1 MPRCSAKPP
10 FLAQPFVPAHVW
22 LVLRCGSPA
31 PPCSL
36 LPVLRRHG
44 RPPGTTVSRA
54 MRRGPPPRR
63 ALLSRRVECRRVH
76 AHAPAQGRRLQR
88 DAALLGAGV
97 CEPSARPQLRD
108 HSRPL
113 ELCAPSVEPGGQPRG
128 QGEGSEGPGACH
140 PAATRGRA
148 APCSQASCSSSRASW
163 RRRST
168 ARRLVGLR
176 DRLRVRVPKP
186 HPKPKPKPKPKPSPS
201 LNQAVSAD
209 GKSVLARLGKTR
221 LHGAGALAYINDSV
235 GLHKVANT
243 SGSRAVS
250 LHVYAPGWQRPP
262 FYEEIVPEVDAGGA
276 EIDACAWGD
285 F

>member
-1 MPRCSAKPP
+1 M
-10 FLAQPFVPAHVW
+10 
-22 LVLRCGSPA
+22 
-31 PPCSL
+31 
-36 LPVLRRHG
+36 
-44 RPPGTTVSRA
+44 
-54 MRRGPPPRR
+54 
-63 ALLSRRVECRRVH
+63 
-76 AHAPAQGRRLQR
+76 
-88 DAALLGAGV
+88 
-97 CEPSARPQLRD
+97 
-108 HSRPL
+108 
-113 ELCAPSVEPGGQPRG
+113 
-128 QGEGSEGPGACH
+128 
-140 PAATRGRA
+140 
-148 APCSQASCSSSRASW
+148 
-163 RRRST
+163 

-201 LNQAVSAD
+201 PNQAVSAD
-209 GKSVLARLGKTR
+209 GKSVQARLGKTR

-262 FYEEIVPEVDAGGA
+262 LYDEILPEVDAGGA